1 MIIKKIR
8 PMFTSLITPMDTYK
22 ADVMNEFGLI
32 ESNKTVGNLKE
43 YQKVIAVGPNVKNIE
58 VGDIVCINP
67 KRYGI
72 VKHNDGSLKDGVIE
86 DNPVVKYNFNVVNID
101 GKNCLLLE
109 DRDIDFVVEEYEL
122 D

>member
-8 PMFTSLITPMDTYK
+8 PMFTSLITTMDTYK
-22 ADVMNEFGLI
+22 VDVMNEFGLI

-67 KRYGI
+67 KRYF
-72 VKHNDGSLKDGVIE
+72 D
-86 DNPVVKYNFNVVNID
+86 
-101 GKNCLLLE
+101 
-109 DRDIDFVVEEYEL
+109 
-122 D
+122 